1 MNRARLLLLI
11 LISACAH
18 AQQVAL
24 TFDDLPAAGALPPGA
39 TRVTVARDVI
49 QSLQSAKAPPTW
61 GFINAQ
67 KLDNDPALAE
77 VLNLWIQAGFPLG
90 NHTYSHPDLHA
101 TSIGDFEKDVAANEP
116 ALRSLMGAKDWHW
129 FRYPFLREGNT
140 LEKRHAIIGYLRE
153 NGYHVAQTTLDFED
167 YAWNAPYA
175 RCLARNDRPSL
186 EWLKSSYLSTAAEY
200 IELGQKM
207 ARLLYGRD
215 IRHVMLL
222 HLGGFQT
229 VMLPKLIDLLR
240 QRGFQLITLEEAQKD
255 PAYQSDPDH
264 PSKYGGTLLEQMMEA
279 RRLKTP
285 AYAEKP
291 LARLEAI
298 CR

>member
-1 MNRARLLLLI
+1 MIRALLLCLAAA
-11 LISACAH
+11 SVN

-24 TFDDLPAAGALPPGA
+24 TFDDLPAHGALPPGA
-39 TRVTVARDVI
+39 TRVTIARDI
-49 QSLQSAKAPPTW
+49 IRALQDAKAPRVW

-67 KLDNDPALAE
+67 KLEQDPAVGE
-77 VLNLWIQAGFPLG
+77 VLKFWIDAGFPLG
-90 NHTYSHPDLHA
+90 NHTYSHKDLHA
-101 TSIGDFEKDVAANEP
+101 TSIEDFEKDVAANEP
-116 ALRSLMGAKDWHW
+116 ALRSLMGGKDWHW

-140 LEKRHAIIGYLRE
+140 LEKRHALIAHLRQQ
-153 NGYHVAQTTLDFED
+153 NYRVAQTTLDFED

-175 RCLARNDRPSL
+175 RCLARNDLASM
-186 EWLKSSYLSTAAEY
+186 EWLKSSYLSTASEF

-207 ARLLYGRD
+207 ARQLYGRD

-240 QRGFQLITLEEAQKD
+240 ERGFQLITLEEAQQD
-255 PAYQSDPDH
+255 AAYQSDPDAA
-264 PSKYGGTLLEQMMEA
+264 SKYGGTLLEQLMAA
-279 RRLKTP
+279 RRLP
-285 AYAEKP
+285 VPPHVDKP
-291 LARLEAI
+291 FARLEAI

>member
-1 MNRARLLLLI
+1 MNRALLVLLI
-11 LISACAH
+11 ALRAQ

-24 TFDDLPAAGALPPGA
+24 TFDDLPAHGAIPPGA
-39 TRVTVARDVI
+39 TRVTIARDII
-49 QSLQSAKAPPTW
+49 QALQTAKAPPVW
-61 GFINAQ
+61 GFLNAQ

-90 NHTYSHPDLHA
+90 NHTYAHPDLHA
-101 TSIGDFEKDVAANEP
+101 TSVAEFEKDVAANEP

-140 LEKRHAIIGYLRE
+140 LEKRHAVIGYLRE
-153 NGYHVAQTTLDFED
+153 NGYQIAQTTLDFED

-175 RCLARNDRPSL
+175 RCLARNHQPSL
-186 EWLKSSYLSTAAEY
+186 DWLQSSYLSTASAY

-229 VMLPKLIDLLR
+229 VMLPKLIELLR
-240 QRGFQLITLEEAQKD
+240 QRGFQLITLEEAQQD
-255 PAYQSDPDH
+255 AAYQSDPDH
-264 PSKYGGTLLEQMMEA
+264 PSKFGGTLLEQMMAA
-279 RRLKTP
+279 RQLPTP
-285 AYAEKP
+285 PHPEKP
-291 LARLEAI
+291 FARLEAI